1 MIRSCPPLQAA
12 NARYSVRAQLTA
24 AQKGDEWQGKRA
36 DDRSFRPD
44 TGTIANS
51 CTSWTPVLRRFFRSY
66 WTFDPLTR
74 SQVDRLRTAAAKAA
88 GDADISA
95 LERRG
100 VLTGF
105 LDDLASIEAVLPLV
119 DEALR
124 GGIAG
129 DNPGYGRAM
138 GISYLQA
145 LNLLRT
151 MRDDPSNYVP
161 RSFQVPPAPALRA
174 PHPAPRF
181 KRKSASGRPGATRR
195 KPWTPRRS
203 RTCRRRCR

>member
-1 MIRSCPPLQAA
+1 MAGVEGRRQEFSS
-12 NARYSVRAQLTA
+12 RH
-24 AQKGDEWQGKRA
+24 W
-36 DDRSFRPD
+36 DDRQLLHIVDS
-44 TGTIANS
+44 
-51 CTSWTPVLRRFFRSY
+51 VLRRFFRSY

-151 MRDDPSNYVP
+151 MRDDPYNYV
-161 RSFQVPPAPALRA
+161 
-174 PHPAPRF
+174 
-181 KRKSASGRPGATRR
+181 
-195 KPWTPRRS
+195 
-203 RTCRRRCR
+203 